1 MHVQYRLVN
10 DYLDARFIGPRVLDK
25 LIITML
31 IVVLYHNKGSML
43 ASSNVNNISSIL
55 FMWATLPG
63 FTTVSYIPSIFL
75 DRPIFRRYP
84 LSYSSTFACNAIMC
98 FDLNHCITCTGKER
112 VACMEQLDISCSSW

>member
-43 ASSNVNNISSIL
+43 ASSNVNNISSML

-63 FTTVSYIPSIFL
+63 FTAVSYIPSIFL

-84 LSYSSTFACNAIMC
+84 LSYQVHSLAM
-98 FDLNHCITCTGKER
+98 
-112 VACMEQLDISCSSW
+112 Q